1 MLVIPLGGVMF
12 AAAGRHPLAGIA
24 CAFAGVSG
32 GFSANFVPSMLD
44 PMLQGISQAA
54 AQILDPTLTLNPLN
68 NWFFT
73 SASCL
78 PIVLLGWYITDRI
91 IEPRLAHA
99 PVNAAEEDA

>member
-1 MLVIPLGGVMF
+1 
-12 AAAGRHPLAGIA
+12 
-24 CAFAGVSG
+24 
-32 GFSANFVPSMLD
+32 MLD

-54 AQILDPTLTLNPLN
+54 AQIINPAMTLNPLN

-91 IEPRLAHA
+91 VEPRLDGT
-99 PVNAAEEDA
+99 PVNPPSGAATETEALEPLAPIDRFSSQRDD